1 MFVDVHGGAD
11 SRGRSVAFG
20 VFIHRSDSI
29 YEDTP
34 AEQYQFPSQYLA
46 RVESCV
52 GDWIIYYEPTKSQ
65 ESRGYFAIARVQ
77 QVIPDPSTT
86 GMYIAVIEPNS
97 YLDFANPVPFRNS
110 DGLLE
115 RGLLN
120 DEGKISGRAQ
130 SAVRPIS
137 AADFNRIT
145 ELGLAEETALLP
157 RIDAPPAFPGVE
169 ESQPPFQYEQERD
182 RVASL
187 TSRIVRD
194 RIFRRVVLR
203 AYDARC
209 AITSLKLVNG
219 HGRAEVEAAH
229 IRPVEAN
236 GPDIVSNGLAL
247 SGTAHW
253 MFDRGLISVADDHEI
268 LISRHVNDEPA
279 RGPLST
285 RQDEFSYL
293 PVQPIILIR
302 TSCGGIAKTAS
313 RSEWIEERIFRGH
326 ATTTAH

>member
-1 MFVDVHGGAD
+1 M
-11 SRGRSVAFG
+11 AFG

-29 YEDTP
+29 YEDSP

-46 RVESCV
+46 RVESCI
-52 GDWIIYYEPTKSQ
+52 GDWIIYYEPTKAQ

-77 QVIPDPSTT
+77 QVIPDPGTL

-97 YLDFANPVPFRNS
+97 YLDFVNPVPFRDA

-120 DEGKISGRAQ
+120 EQSKISGRAQ

-137 AADFNRIT
+137 PADFNRIT
-145 ELGLAEETALLP
+145 ELGLAEESTLLP
-157 RIDAPPAFPGVE
+157 RVDATSAFSGLQE
-169 ESQPPFQYEQERD
+169 QQSIFQYEHERS
-182 RVASL
+182 RVAYL

-203 AYDARC
+203 AYDSRC
-209 AITSLKLVNG
+209 AITSLKLING

-229 IRPVEAN
+229 IRPVEAD

-253 MFDRGLISVADDHEI
+253 MFDRGLISITDDHEI
-268 LISRHVNDEPA
+268 LISRHVNDIGGVRAIINKNGRILTPA
-279 RGPLST
+279 RAA
-285 RQDEFSYL
+285 D
-293 PVQPIILIR
+293 QPHLHFLR
-302 TSCGGIAKTAS
+302 WHRANCFKA
-313 RSEWIEERIFRGH
+313 
-326 ATTTAH
+326 